1 MWRHF
6 CPMTGGSRA
15 CDDKASRVDLSVP
28 ELLITWGTSCLQ
40 MPNESSIAPAET
52 IVLSTT
58 MVVLLEYWR
67 WRIISERQERIRICA
82 LSYDL
87 RDISDGKNI
96 TGSRPQATAPQLGSE
111 FSR

>member
-1 MWRHF
+1 
-6 CPMTGGSRA
+6 MTGGSRA
-15 CDDKASRVDLSVP
+15 CDDKASRVYLSIP

-67 WRIISERQERIRICA
+67 WRIISERQERIRMCP
-82 LSYDL
+82 LSYDV

>member
-1 MWRHF
+1 
-6 CPMTGGSRA
+6 MTKLPGYTCRF
-15 CDDKASRVDLSVP
+15 LN
-28 ELLITWGTSCLQ
+28 LITWGTSCLQ

-67 WRIISERQERIRICA
+67 WRIISERQERIRMCA
-82 LSYDL
+82 FSYDL

>member
-1 MWRHF
+1 
-6 CPMTGGSRA
+6 
-15 CDDKASRVDLSVP
+15 
-28 ELLITWGTSCLQ
+28 
-40 MPNESSIAPAET
+40 
-52 IVLSTT
+52 

-67 WRIISERQERIRICA
+67 WRIISERQERIRMCT
-82 LSYDL
+82 LSYDF